1 MSDTDSPGGQAGG
14 SGSEDGARLAELRAR
29 VDAIDDQLVALLN
42 ARARIA
48 QAIGHVKG
56 ATAVYRPEREAQV
69 LDRVAAASEG
79 PLPAGHLRQVFVE
92 IMGACRALEA
102 PVTVA
107 FLGPAGTFSEE
118 AVVRQFGGLVERR
131 ACASFDE
138 VFREVETGRAQFG
151 LVPVENSA
159 EGAVGRTLDLL
170 LATPVP
176 VTGEVLLP
184 VHHNLMSAADSQSK
198 ITRLYSHA
206 QSLGQCVR
214 WLNAHLPGVE
224 RVAVASN
231 AEAARLAAAEP
242 GAAAIAGRAAAQRY
256 ALALLAENIE
266 DEPDNTTRFLVI
278 GGAPPAASGRDKTS
292 LVLSARN
299 QPGAV
304 HGLLAPLAD
313 NAVSMT
319 RFESRPARTGR
330 WEYLFYIDI
339 EGHPSEPHVARALA
353 QLEERALFIKRL
365 GAYPAAREHSGAFR

>member
-1 MSDTDSPGGQAGG
+1 MNDTDGAGGQHRG
-14 SGSEDGARLAELRAR
+14 DGDADRLAQLRAR
-29 VDAIDDQLVALLN
+29 VDAIDSQLVALLN

-48 QAIGHVKG
+48 QEIGHVKG
-56 ATAVYRPEREAQV
+56 GQAVYRPEREAQV
-69 LDRVAAASEG
+69 IDRVVAVSEG

-92 IMGACRALEA
+92 IMGACRSLEA
-102 PVTVA
+102 PTTVA
-107 FLGPAGTFSEE
+107 FLGPPGTYSEE

-138 VFREVETGRAQFG
+138 VFREVEAGRAQFG
-151 LVPVENSA
+151 LVPVENST

-170 LATPVP
+170 VATPVP

-184 VHHNLMSAADSQSK
+184 VHHNLLSRATAPGE
-198 ITRLYSHA
+198 IARVYSHA

-214 WLNAHLPGVE
+214 WLNAHLPAAE

-242 GAAAIAGRAAAQRY
+242 GAAAVAGRAAADRY
-256 ALALLAENIE
+256 GLGVLAENIE
-266 DEPDNTTRFLVI
+266 DEADNTTRFLVI
-278 GGAPPAASGRDKTS
+278 GGSVPAASGRDKTS
-292 LVLSARN
+292 LVVSARN
-299 QPGAV
+299 APGAV
-304 HGLLAPLAD
+304 HALLEPLAA

-330 WEYLFYIDI
+330 WEYLFFIDI
-339 EGHPSEPHVARALA
+339 EGHPSEPHVARALGEL
-353 QLEERALFIKRL
+353 QSRASFLKRL

>member
-1 MSDTDSPGGQAGG
+1 MSDTGKPDGQGG
-14 SGSEDGARLAELRAR
+14 SGGENTARLVELRAR
-29 VDAIDDQLVALLN
+29 VDAIDDQLVELLN
-42 ARARIA
+42 ARARLA
-48 QAIGHVKG
+48 QEIGHVKG
-56 ATAVYRPEREAQV
+56 GAAVYRPEREAQV
-69 LDRVAAASEG
+69 IDRVVGASAG
-79 PLPAGHLRQVFVE
+79 PLPASHLRQVFVE
-92 IMGACRALEA
+92 IMGACRSLEA
-102 PVTVA
+102 PTTVA
-107 FLGPAGTFSEE
+107 FLGPAGTYSEE

-138 VFREVETGRAQFG
+138 VFREVESGRAQFG
-151 LVPVENSA
+151 LVPVENST

-170 LATPVP
+170 LATSVP

-184 VHHNLMSAADSQSK
+184 VHHNLMSAASEVAGV
-198 ITRLYSHA
+198 TRLYSHA

-214 WLNAHLPGVE
+214 WLNARLPGVE

-231 AEAARLAAAEP
+231 AEAARLAAAEA
-242 GAAAIAGRAAAQRY
+242 GAAAIAGRAAAARY
-256 ALALLAENIE
+256 GLHLLAENIE

-278 GGAPPAASGRDKTS
+278 GGAVPAASGRDKTS

-304 HGLLAPLAD
+304 HSLLAPLAD

-330 WEYLFYIDI
+330 WEYLFFIDI